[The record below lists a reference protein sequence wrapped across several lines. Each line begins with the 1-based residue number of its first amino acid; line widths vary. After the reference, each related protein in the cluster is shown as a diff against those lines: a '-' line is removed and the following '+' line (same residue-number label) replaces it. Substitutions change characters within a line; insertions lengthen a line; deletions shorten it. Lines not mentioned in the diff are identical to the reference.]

1 MVSMNGV
8 STHAVSYRKAILFL
22 HNDRTSERLD
32 DRVRN
37 MHTNNASLMYPVFKW
52 PAHYQPNEFWIYVS

>member
-37 MHTNNASLMYPVFKW
+37 MHTNNASLMYPVFK
-52 PAHYQPNEFWIYVS
+52 